1 MDLKVNENFQTIVK
15 QDQKKL
21 LILISEKLEKLL
33 ESHEF
38 LKLEKGLKHFDELL
52 AIIQSSS
59 LESSFNLEELNLKIK
74 DLKEIK
80 KKILDCII
88 NIWEKMEIN
97 EST

>member
-1 MDLKVNENFQTIVK
+1 M
-15 QDQKKL
+15 
-21 LILISEKLEKLL
+21 
-33 ESHEF
+33 
-38 LKLEKGLKHFDELL
+38 KLEKGFKHFDELL